1 MEGWISLHR
10 KILNWEWYSDANTFR
25 LFIHLLLQ
33 ANHEDKKWKGQTIN
47 KGQLITSLEHLS
59 NQLNLSKQQ
68 IRTSINKLKS
78 THEIT
83 VKSTNK
89 FTLITIEKY
98 SEYQNIQKEN
108 NTLNNTQSNIEITNK
123 QQTNNKQITT
133 NNNDNND
140 NNDNNNIYLYLL
152 NKYKVENRRSFSEY
166 MKKTK
171 SLREDEK
178 WNLLTKAEQTRL
190 MSEI

>member
-10 KILNWEWYSDANTFR
+10 KILDWEWYSDANTFR

-133 NNNDNND
+133 NNNDNN
-140 NNDNNNIYLYLL
+140 NNNNIYLYLL

-166 MKKTK
+166 MKKAK
-171 SLREDEK
+171 ALREDEK